1 MTVYLNN
8 VHLITKK
15 ATKPSYENFWSLTSS
30 LKCCFLLVVIDNFL
44 KNPLSNYICFP
55 LSHFTTRKCYDERP
69 SGLTGQ
75 AEMPECLGFSATCQ
89 MVSGWHFVSSL
100 LFCVSFIWNT
110 FHLVFSVCCMKWR
123 YLVAHRVIVGINQS
137 LWIKC
142 LRVAFILYA
151 RVCV

>member
-1 MTVYLNN
+1 MKISGVLQ
-8 VHLITKK
+8 VH
-15 ATKPSYENFWSLTSS
+15 FWSLTSS
-30 LKCCFLLVVIDNFL
+30 LKCCFLTCFFFSLKCWILVVIDNFL
-44 KNPLSNYICFP
+44 KNSLSNYICFP

-100 LFCVSFIWNT
+100 LFCVSFVWNT

-142 LRVAFILYA
+142 LRIAFIFYA
-151 RVCV
+151 RLCV